1 MKSSAKPFEPNAVP
15 ADDPA
20 VVTAID
26 FVLQPG
32 RSCRVPVGSRR
43 LVIRTMITHSTHSRP
58 KPLQAYWHL
67 AADCRKGVRARQT
80 LGFPVGVP
88 SYPAP
93 MGVRAGAM

>member
-1 MKSSAKPFEPNAVP
+1 MKWSAKPFEPNAVH

-20 VVTAID
+20 VVTAVD
-26 FVLQPG
+26 FVPQPR

-43 LVIRTMITHSTHSRP
+43 FRCSNHDHSLDSLAPQTAAGILTSRYG
-58 KPLQAYWHL
+58 L
-67 AADCRKGVRARQT
+67 REGVSPTQT

-93 MGVRAGAM
+93 MGVRAGTM